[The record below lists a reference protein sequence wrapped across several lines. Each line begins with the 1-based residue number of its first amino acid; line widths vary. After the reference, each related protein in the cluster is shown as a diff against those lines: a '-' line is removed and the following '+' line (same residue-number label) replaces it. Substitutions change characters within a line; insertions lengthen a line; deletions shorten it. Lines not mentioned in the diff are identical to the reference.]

1 MRYVKIILII
11 LASVA
16 LAACGSG
23 GGGGGGL
30 SSSSG
35 SNGTSQVTIAIGDVS
50 AVSGGAVSSQ
60 GFTDQI
66 PPGVEEIE
74 ILISSGGST
83 IIDDRVN
90 VAGQSGFVRTYDVPN
105 GTILFR
111 AFAFNGNGQT
121 LYFGSITE
129 QINGPQTVTIDMSP
143 GMYSIFVSNA
153 DSSFSV
159 INPVTFDVLTFDC
172 SSLGNINCVEP
183 RNIAAAHNGYDL
195 FIPFRHSNN
204 VIRADATLPGFTSE
218 VADNSFDEPYA
229 AAFTGDN
236 SEVWVVNKDGD
247 SISIIDTSTDEVV
260 DTISPFC
267 LDSPEGIAIANG
279 KAYVAN
285 RGPGSVCVIDVASRS
300 VVTTLPTGG
309 EPLFAVATPDEQ
321 FVYVSTNS
329 SNPGIV
335 KIRTSVD
342 NLMTAIP
349 VGGRN
354 LAVSPD
360 GSKVYVGTQGSSIG
374 VIDVATDTSTSINV
388 PGAYSI
394 YAVAIDSLTGL
405 GFATDEDRDV
415 VYVFRPD
422 NNMLLTSI
430 PVGSTPR
437 AIASVPG
444 L

>member
-1 MRYVKIILII
+1 VK
-11 LASVA
+11 
-16 LAACGSG
+16 
-23 GGGGGGL
+23 
-30 SSSSG
+30 
-35 SNGTSQVTIAIGDVS
+35 VTIA
-50 AVSGGAVSSQ
+50 
-60 GFTDQI
+60 
-66 PPGVEEIE
+66 P
-74 ILISSGGST
+74 
-83 IIDDRVN
+83 
-90 VAGQSGFVRTYDVPN
+90 
-105 GTILFR
+105 
-111 AFAFNGNGQT
+111 
-121 LYFGSITE
+121 
-129 QINGPQTVTIDMSP
+129 
-143 GMYSIFVSNA
+143 
-153 DSSFSV
+153 
-159 INPVTFDVLTFDC
+159 
-172 SSLGNINCVEP
+172 
-183 RNIAAAHNGYDL
+183 
-195 FIPFRHSNN
+195 
-204 VIRADATLPGFTSE
+204 
-218 VADNSFDEPYA
+218 
-229 AAFTGDN
+229 
-236 SEVWVVNKDGD
+236 
-247 SISIIDTSTDEVV
+247 
-260 DTISPFC
+260 PFC

-285 RGPGSVCVIDVASRS
+285 RGYSYPGSVCVIDVASRS

-309 EPLFAVATPDEQ
+309 EPRFAVATPDEQ

-342 NLMTAIP
+342 DLMTAIP

-422 NNMLLTSI
+422 NNTLLTSSGSPIEI